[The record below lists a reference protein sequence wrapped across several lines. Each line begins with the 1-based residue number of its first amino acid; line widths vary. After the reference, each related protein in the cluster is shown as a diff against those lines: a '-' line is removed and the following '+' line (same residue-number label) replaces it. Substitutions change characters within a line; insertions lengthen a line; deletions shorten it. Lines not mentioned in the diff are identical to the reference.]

1 MGTYAAKRLAL
12 LGVAVGLGAT
22 SAAAQEAPPAPCA
35 AAPCTKA
42 PDVDDAAGPGLR
54 AKELLD
60 DGPPKRRREDEG
72 QPRTFPHLAPSPS
85 HTHWYGW
92 QIAIADG
99 ASLATAGTA
108 LAIGRSAYGVA
119 MVGGAGWALAP
130 AVIHLF
136 HGRETAAGASVG
148 FRLLAP
154 VGGFLAG
161 YGYAGIQGRGC
172 FNDTQQACVK
182 LGFIAGGVV
191 AAGAMLYDIARAE
204 EPIAR
209 KTSAFQWAPTFA
221 VAPITRPGVTGATDT
236 RRRDA
241 GGLETSVGVAGT
253 F

>member
-1 MGTYAAKRLAL
+1 LAL
-12 LGVAVGLGAT
+12 LGAALWLSAHA
-22 SAAAQEAPPAPCA
+22 AAAQDAPPGAATPAPA
-35 AAPCTKA
+35 ASKS
-42 PDVDDAAGPGLR
+42 PDVEDAAGPGLR
-54 AKELLD
+54 ATDVLD
-60 DGPPKRRREDEG
+60 DAPRKRRPEEEG
-72 QPRTFPHLAPSPS
+72 QPRSFPHLAPSPS

-92 QIAIADG
+92 QIAVADG

-136 HGRETAAGASVG
+136 HGRETAAGASLG

-161 YGYAGIQGRGC
+161 YGYAGLQGRGC

-182 LGFIAGGVV
+182 LGFIASGVV
-191 AAGAMLYDIARAE
+191 AAGAMLYDIAGAK
-204 EPIAR
+204 EPIVR
-209 KTSAFQWAPTFA
+209 KASAVQWTPTFA
-221 VAPITRPGVTGATDT
+221 VAPGARPFATGVASDG

>member
-1 MGTYAAKRLAL
+1 MGTYAAPSGYAAKLLVLLA
-12 LGVAVGLGAT
+12 
-22 SAAAQEAPPAPCA
+22 AALFLRAHAAGAQEASTPCGTTPDGAPCKK
-35 AAPCTKA
+35 T

-54 AKELLD
+54 ATEVLD
-60 DGPPKRRREDEG
+60 DTPPRRRREDDG
-72 QPRTFPHLAPSPS
+72 RPRTFPHLAPSPN

-119 MVGGAGWALAP
+119 MIGGAGWGLAP

-161 YGYAGIQGRGC
+161 YGYAATQGRGC

-182 LGFIAGGVV
+182 LGFIASGVV
-191 AAGAMLYDIARAE
+191 AVGAMFYDIASAK
-204 EPIAR
+204 EPVAR
-209 KTSAFQWAPTFA
+209 KATAVQWAPTFA
-221 VAPITRPGVTGATDT
+221 VAPSRGREGGGIDAALGV
-236 RRRDA
+236 
-241 GGLETSVGVAGT
+241 VGS